1 MIIIYVIV
9 RVRHIKK
16 TVYTDH
22 IASFYS
28 LPLNMEQTTLR
39 LPNGSVITHF
49 QISNNISF
57 PVNYSIDNMT
67 SKLIQ
72 TDASKRIQDNLTR
85 FMINYSNMNSID
97 MNGLFNFNGIMI
109 PPIVIYTFF
118 TRENDFS
125 KINWQ
130 PILERINTNNSNYA
144 ALLQKVEHI
153 WNAFIKPFSFW
164 IHNDPVA
171 MDQYRN
177 SKIEIEKAVLEQK
190 DKLSVKLQISLREKY
205 GVNLPLPNHLQA
217 KINQQLNNMQN
228 NQQQQQQ
235 QQFAGINNF
244 NGNNNSMMGTPLH
257 TPIPNSNGM
266 TPLSD
271 DKPAPKKRGRKSKK
285 EKEAM
290 LLAQQQQAML
300 NGTPLPETLQP
311 EAGSKKKK
319 KPTKKEMEKQRK
331 LVELEI
337 KSQTEFL
344 VRDLAEKKKAI
355 PKVMKPKLI
364 RNYKP
369 VEIKMDS
376 TKLHPINLKELQI
389 VKQLEHLRPKFIP
402 DVSQPLEQSTHTLNS
417 LLMISLKTTPY
428 DTGIVYGFIE
438 DLVKLADSLIIEL
451 LEGSMESA
459 AVSHEVNEQ
468 NNQEVGE
475 KPRNDINKDKQDL
488 KITVDALT
496 GSQIKTEHETNV
508 DSGTLEEGPMKKEQ
522 LIKNEDTLNGVKSS
536 FKLINEYKKLFGNQ
550 DNLNVKS
557 LQDAFINNFYDLN
570 KPIITENYL
579 FNVCE
584 DNEYHKIMKLLTIM
598 TIFRNLSIDKTNFLA
613 LNYSY
618 NSVNNS
624 KVKTNISSFPKLYK
638 LFNTFVSSCSDII
651 LKHANSIIYV
661 QYMKT
666 WLALTDNIGEVLKL
680 SPNDEYNFEFF
691 NEMLVNLRFFITIR
705 KYPLMEKTTFI
716 NKNHVSVGGY
726 VSDILLK
733 MYYTSEQ
740 NKRFMESLLIKD
752 VDLTNS
758 TMKLLMF
765 DVLNYELIEWPKL
778 SYQDFDFLLPHIIQS
793 LNLVKLIIENKV
805 NEIERFAEKRDDME
819 MKKNA
824 FYENFEL
831 WVNDYGFMN
840 KIALLF
846 QFSYKF
852 FRDLPNKVKE
862 LNRQQIRFN
871 EEDFLKNYQTFLE
884 SILTIFNL
892 VYSTLRSYPSRN
904 TQQSMV
910 TFDCNFIRKNII
922 LEMLLSSKF
931 KPLQPKL
938 MILLDN
944 QHKLQNLKA

>member
-1 MIIIYVIV
+1 
-9 RVRHIKK
+9 
-16 TVYTDH
+16 
-22 IASFYS
+22 
-28 LPLNMEQTTLR
+28 MEQPTLK

-97 MNGLFNFNGIMI
+97 MNGLFNYNGIMI

-153 WNAFIKPFSFW
+153 WNAFIKPFSYW

-190 DKLSVKLQISLREKY
+190 DKLSVKLQISLKEKY

-217 KINQQLNNMQN
+217 KINQQMNNMQN
-228 NQQQQQQ
+228 NQQQQQ
-235 QQFAGINNF
+235 FGINNF

-257 TPIPNSNGM
+257 TSRPNSNGM
-266 TPLSD
+266 TPLSG

-300 NGTPLPETLQP
+300 NGTPLPETLQ
-311 EAGSKKKK
+311 ATTGSKKKK
-319 KPTKKEMEKQRK
+319 KPTKKEIEKQKK

-369 VEIKMDS
+369 VEINMDS
-376 TKLHPINLKELQI
+376 TNFNPVNLKELQI
-389 VKQLEHLRPKFIP
+389 AKQLEHLRPKFIP

-417 LLMISLKTTPY
+417 LLMISLKTTLY
-428 DTGIVYGFIE
+428 DTSIVYGFIE
-438 DLVKLADSLIIEL
+438 DLVKLADFLIIEL
-451 LEGSMESA
+451 IEGSMERTV
-459 AVSHEVNEQ
+459 VSLEVNDQ
-468 NNQEVGE
+468 NDQADRE
-475 KPRNDINKDKQDL
+475 KLVNNINKDKQDL

-496 GSQIKTEHETNV
+496 GSQIKTEHDTNV
-508 DSGTLEEGPMKKEQ
+508 DNEILEDGPLKKEK
-522 LIKNEDTLNGVKSS
+522 LVKNEDTLDAIKSS
-536 FKLINEYKKLFGNQ
+536 FELIDEYKNSFKGQ

-557 LQDAFINNFYDLN
+557 LQDAFIDNFYSLN

-584 DNEYHKIMKLLTIM
+584 DNEYHKVMKLLTIM
-598 TIFRNLSIDKTNFLA
+598 TIFRNLSIDKTTFLA

-618 NSVNNS
+618 TSSNNP
-624 KVKTNISSFPKLYK
+624 KIKTNISSFPKLYK

-651 LKHANSIIYV
+651 MKHANSIIYV

-666 WLALTDNIGEVLKL
+666 WLVLTDNIGEVLKL
-680 SPNDEYNFEFF
+680 SPNDDYNFEFF
-691 NEMLVNLRFFITIR
+691 NEMLVNLKFFITIR
-705 KYPLMEKTTFI
+705 KYPLIEKTTFI
-716 NKNHVSVGGY
+716 NKNNVSVGGY

-819 MKKNA
+819 IKKNA
-824 FYENFEL
+824 FYESFQL
-831 WVNDYGFMN
+831 WVRDYGFMN

-852 FRDLPNKVKE
+852 FRDLPNKIKE
-862 LNRQQIRFN
+862 LNKQQIRFN
-871 EEDFLKNYQTFLE
+871 EEDFLKNYQTLLE
-884 SILTIFNL
+884 SILIIFNL
-892 VYSTLRSYPSRN
+892 VYSTLRTYPSRN

>member
-1 MIIIYVIV
+1 
-9 RVRHIKK
+9 
-16 TVYTDH
+16 
-22 IASFYS
+22 
-28 LPLNMEQTTLR
+28 MEQPTLR

-49 QISNNISF
+49 QITNNISF
-57 PVNYSIDNMT
+57 PVNYTIDNMT

-85 FMINYSNMNSID
+85 FMINYSNMNNID

-118 TRENDFS
+118 TRENDFN

-130 PILERINTNNSNYA
+130 PILKRINTNNSNYA
-144 ALLQKVEHI
+144 ALLQRVEHI
-153 WNAFIKPFSFW
+153 WNAFIKPFSYW

-190 DKLSVKLQISLREKY
+190 DKLSMKLQISLREKY

-217 KINQQLNNMQN
+217 KLNQQMNNMQN
-228 NQQQQQQ
+228 NQQQ
-235 QQFAGINNF
+235 FVGRNNF
-244 NGNNNSMMGTPLH
+244 NGNNNTMMGTSLQ
-257 TPIPNSNGM
+257 TPIPTGNGM
-266 TPLSD
+266 TPVNG
-271 DKPAPKKRGRKSKK
+271 DKPPPKKRGRKSKK

-290 LLAQQQQAML
+290 LLAQQQQALL
-300 NGTPLPETLQP
+300 NGTPLPESLQP
-311 EAGSKKKK
+311 ENGPKKKK
-319 KPTKKEMEKQRK
+319 KPTKKEIEKQKK

-337 KSQTEFL
+337 KTQTEFL

-369 VEIKMDS
+369 LEINMDS
-376 TKLHPINLKELQI
+376 TKFNPVNLKELQI
-389 VKQLEHLRPKFIP
+389 VKQLEHLRPRFIP

-417 LLMISLKTTPY
+417 LLMISLNTTPY
-428 DTGIVYGFIE
+428 DTNIVYGFIE
-438 DLVKLADSLIIEL
+438 DLVKLADSLIVEI
-451 LEGSMESA
+451 LEASINKTA
-459 AVSHEVNEQ
+459 NSHEISVSISEQ
-468 NNQEVGE
+468 EESTKIENT
-475 KPRNDINKDKQDL
+475 KNDQHL

-496 GSQIKTEHETNV
+496 GSQVKTEYDTNV
-508 DSGTLEEGPMKKEQ
+508 KFEDSKIGPFKKEKQ
-522 LIKNEDTLNGVKSS
+522 IKNEETLNSIKSS
-536 FKLINEYKKLFGNQ
+536 FELINEYKNFFSNH
-550 DNLNVKS
+550 DNLIVKS
-557 LQDAFINNFYDLN
+557 LQDAFVKNFHDLN

-584 DNEYHKIMKLLTIM
+584 DNEYQKIMKLLTIM
-598 TIFRNLSIDKTNFLA
+598 TIFRNLSIDKANFLA

-618 NSVNNS
+618 SSTNNS
-624 KVKTNISSFPKLYK
+624 KIKTNISSFPKLYK
-638 LFNTFVSSCSDII
+638 LFNTFVSSCFEII
-651 LKHANSIIYV
+651 LKHTNSLIYA

-666 WLALTDNIGEVLKL
+666 WLILTDNIGEVLKL
-680 SPNDEYNFEFF
+680 SPNDDYNFDFF
-691 NEMLVNLRFFITIR
+691 NEMLVNLKFFITMR
-705 KYPLMEKTTFI
+705 KYPLFEKTTFI

-752 VDLTNS
+752 AELTNS
-758 TMKLLMF
+758 TMKLLML

-805 NEIERFAEKRDDME
+805 NEIEKFAEKEDDME
-819 MKKNA
+819 MKKTA
-824 FYENFEL
+824 FYEDFVL

-852 FRDLPNKVKE
+852 FRDLPNKIKD
-862 LNRQQIRFN
+862 LNRQQIKIV
-871 EEDFLKNYQTFLE
+871 EEEFLKNYQSFLE
-884 SILTIFNL
+884 SILTTFNL
-892 VYSTLRSYPSRN
+892 VYSTLRSYPSKN
-904 TQQSMV
+904 TQQSML

-944 QHKLQNLKA
+944 QHKLQHLKV